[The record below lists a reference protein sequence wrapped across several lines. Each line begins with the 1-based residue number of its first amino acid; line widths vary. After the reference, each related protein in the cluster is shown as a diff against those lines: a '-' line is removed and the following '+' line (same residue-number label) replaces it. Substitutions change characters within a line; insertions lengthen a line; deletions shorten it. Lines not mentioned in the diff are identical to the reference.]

1 LRALTRRAYVQ
12 NCLYLLDGTSHCA
25 THQAYGKNL
34 ASFLVNQKESEDE
47 PDSTTDVG
55 LLPDAGE
62 QSHHE
67 TDKTMEVDSR
77 VVKCAGACKHHHML

>member
-1 LRALTRRAYVQ
+1 M
-12 NCLYLLDGTSHCA
+12 
-25 THQAYGKNL
+25 
-34 ASFLVNQKESEDE
+34 NQKESEDE